1 MPAFWELVSL
11 VVDLAFVLLIILIVR
26 RTRLKKK
33 KGETEAPPARKIG
46 FETAATTP
54 HDRKRRK
61 PKASGFR
68 WMRLFL
74 RRFRPYRL
82 FHSFK
87 VDGFR
92 ACCFFDYCPEEQIP
106 SLRDDRDRDLILG
119 FKDGDDTVP
128 IYLVSEFIYR
138 YIPRQEMHKWMLCT
152 IPASTRTKN
161 EARYRNLC
169 ERVADTTGIHNGFKE
184 IIILFDRQNSR
195 QKKEDDTVG
204 NLQFGPGVAGK
215 HVLLFDDVI
224 TRGTSFVQCAGQIMV
239 KGAASVTGLFLGR
252 TLR

>member
-1 MPAFWELVSL
+1 MPAFWELVYL
-11 VVDLAFVLLIILIVR
+11 VMDLVFVLLIVWIVR

-33 KGETEAPPARKIG
+33 TGAPEAPPVRKIG

-54 HDRKRRK
+54 HERKRRK

-68 WMRLFL
+68 WVRFASRRFWPLRLF
-74 RRFRPYRL
+74 R
-82 FHSFK
+82 SFK

-92 ACCFFDYCPEEQIP
+92 ACYFFDYCPEEQIR
-106 SLRDDRDRDLILG
+106 SLRDDRDGDLILG
-119 FKDGDDTVP
+119 FKDGDDIVP

-138 YIPRQEMHKWMLCT
+138 YIPQREIHKWMFCI

-161 EARYRNLC
+161 DARYRTLC
-169 ERVADTTGIHNGFKE
+169 EHVADMTGIHNGVKE

-195 QKKEDDTVG
+195 QHKEDDTVG

-224 TRGTSFVQCAGQIMV
+224 TRGTSFVQCAEEIMG
-239 KGAASVTGLFLGR
+239 KGAESVTGLFLGR